1 MVKKRLLHR
10 FPRFKR
16 ILKPMLM
23 LLAFGLAARVAAVGL
38 ASVQAPPQPPEQIFQ
53 PSPTKLQPEP
63 VKVEPEAAARK
74 LTEPSRGLIE
84 VLPSEV
90 ELPPNREKVT
100 VMLALHNT
108 SSDTFSE
115 IQPFFFKDNS
125 AANVKVD
132 SEPISSEIQRLDPRA
147 DLAWKLQLYN
157 DGQDPTSGTI
167 YVEIK
172 YKSQVQGGSQAV
184 PRVAFASFKVKS
196 QDIAELAEVHVNTT
210 LESLEHEHPGRV
222 YIVVTNKSNQSIKVE
237 DILPAGPDFIAFDSY
252 FETRKNQQKDQKKE
266 QELTLSPRQIRAF
279 QIDVKADK
287 KVQSGNHLLV
297 FTIQLEWGDWQ
308 KRNLVATQNVK
319 VGVLGES
326 VLLQLLGVPSF
337 LVLPGFL
344 VLVMWG
350 LLWTMGLRKSKFDT
364 GQFPLQFSQQPA
376 NPQFWVVAITFS
388 MLILAVYIWFYPDF
402 HRIYGLNDIVLI
414 WLVSAIVLG
423 VGGYLLIA
431 NLRIYYLRQQTPSE
445 TDEPIDILE
454 KLDRQELG
462 VFLDT
467 VNVNVKPGDTTQTRS
482 ALLLQESRDDR
493 VTSWV
498 GPGILVT
505 FKPGTDQQVKDR
517 IAEQIKH
524 KRNARALA
532 MLLKEGLK
540 KKVLEVAWK
549 PLDGSPDA
557 ISSPYEV
564 KTADIQITKPD
575 YFVEVT

>member
-1 MVKKRLLHR
+1 
-10 FPRFKR
+10 
-16 ILKPMLM
+16 MLM

-266 QELTLSPRQIRAF
+266 QELTLSPRQTRAF

-297 FTIQLEWGDWQ
+297 FTIQLEWGDGQ

-388 MLILAVYIWFYPDF
+388 ILILAVYIWFYPDF
-402 HRIYGLNDIVLI
+402 LRIYGLNDIVLI

-482 ALLLQESRDDR
+482 AFLLQESRDDR

>member
-1 MVKKRLLHR
+1 
-10 FPRFKR
+10 
-16 ILKPMLM
+16 
-23 LLAFGLAARVAAVGL
+23 
-38 ASVQAPPQPPEQIFQ
+38 
-53 PSPTKLQPEP
+53 

-266 QELTLSPRQIRAF
+266 QELTLSPRQTRAF

-297 FTIQLEWGDWQ
+297 FTIQLEWGDGQ

-388 MLILAVYIWFYPDF
+388 ILILAVYIWFYPDF
-402 HRIYGLNDIVLI
+402 LRIYGLNDIVLI

-482 ALLLQESRDDR
+482 AFLLQESRDDR

>member
-1 MVKKRLLHR
+1 
-10 FPRFKR
+10 
-16 ILKPMLM
+16 
-23 LLAFGLAARVAAVGL
+23 
-38 ASVQAPPQPPEQIFQ
+38 
-53 PSPTKLQPEP
+53 
-63 VKVEPEAAARK
+63 
-74 LTEPSRGLIE
+74 
-84 VLPSEV
+84 V

-115 IQPFFFKDNS
+115 IQPFFFRDNS
-125 AANVKVD
+125 AANVNVD
-132 SEPISSEIQRLDPRA
+132 SDPISSAIQRLDPRA
-147 DLAWKLQLYN
+147 DFAWKLQLYN

-210 LESLEHEHPGRV
+210 LESLEHEHPGKV
-222 YIVVTNKSNQSIKVE
+222 YIVVTNKSNQSIAVK
-237 DILPAGPDFIAFDSY
+237 DILPAGPDFIV
-252 FETRKNQQKDQKKE
+252 FEKKE
-266 QELTLSPRQIRAF
+266 KVATTLSPRETYAF

-287 KVQSGNHLLV
+287 RVQSGSHLLV
-297 FTIQLEWGDWQ
+297 FTIQFEWGDGQ
-308 KRNLVATQNVK
+308 TRNLVATQNVK
-319 VGVLGES
+319 VGILGES
-326 VLLQLLGVPSF
+326 VMLQLLGVPSF

-350 LLWTMGLRKSKFDT
+350 LLWTIGLRKSKFDT
-364 GQFPLQFSQQPA
+364 GQFPLQFSQQPT

-388 MLILAVYIWFYPDF
+388 IVILAVYIRFYPDF
-402 HRIYGLNDIVLI
+402 LRVYGLDDIVLI
-414 WLVSAIVLG
+414 WLVSAVFLG
-423 VGGYLLIA
+423 IGGYLLIA
-431 NLRIYYLRQQTPSE
+431 TLRITYLRQQTPSE

-467 VNVNVKPGDTTQTRS
+467 VKVNVKPGDTTQTRP
-482 ALLLQESRDDR
+482 AFLLQENRNDR

-505 FKPGTDQQVKDR
+505 FKPGTDQELKDR

-524 KRNARALA
+524 KRNARVLA
-532 MLLKEGLK
+532 ILLKEGLK
-540 KKVLEVAWK
+540 KKVLDISWK
-549 PLDGSPDA
+549 PLEDSPDA

-575 YFVEVT
+575 YFVDLC

>member
-1 MVKKRLLHR
+1 
-10 FPRFKR
+10 
-16 ILKPMLM
+16 MLI
-23 LLAFGLAARVAAVGL
+23 LLAFGLVARIAAVGL
-38 ASVQAPPQPPEQIFQ
+38 ASVQTPPQPPEQIFQ

-266 QELTLSPRQIRAF
+266 QELTLSPRQTRAF

-297 FTIQLEWGDWQ
+297 FTIQLEWGDGQ

-402 HRIYGLNDIVLI
+402 LRVYGLNDIVLI

-482 ALLLQESRDDR
+482 AFLLQESRDDR

-540 KKVLEVAWK
+540 NKVLEVAWK